1 MLNFVPKFC
10 FSGGNLKA
18 LKIRMNSVSS
28 IKKITKAMKMV
39 AAAKM
44 RVEVRRLD
52 EGKDFAV
59 GSVQKIM
66 DNESY
71 L

>member
-1 MLNFVPKFC
+1 
-10 FSGGNLKA
+10 
-18 LKIRMNSVSS
+18 
-28 IKKITKAMKMV
+28 MKMV

-52 EGKDFAV
+52 EGKNFAV
-59 GSVQKIM
+59 GSVQKVI

-71 L
+71 LQKKK